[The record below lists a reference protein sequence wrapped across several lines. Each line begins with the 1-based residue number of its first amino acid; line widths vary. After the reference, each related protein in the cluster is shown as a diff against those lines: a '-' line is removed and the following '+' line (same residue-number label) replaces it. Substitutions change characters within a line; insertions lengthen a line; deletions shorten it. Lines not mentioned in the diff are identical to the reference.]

1 MKKILKNL
9 SYLFSFILV
18 ALACDTVEIVQLNPD
33 ANTIISLSANSLIL
47 TEDIVENEVLTIS
60 WSDPSFGFDAAATYK
75 VLIDL
80 EGGDFTAAN
89 VISVGTNLSKS
100 FTTGELNATLLSLGL
115 VPFESANVDIKVLTH
130 LSDSQEMLS
139 ESVSL
144 DVTPYSSILDLST
157 TWGIVGSA
165 ANDWGAIPDLPFY
178 TTNQA
183 GVLVAYVTL
192 IDGEIKFRENNDWTL
207 NYGDTGNDGTLEING
222 DNITVSAGIYKILM
236 NLNDLTYTIEPF
248 TLGLVGSAFNDWGA
262 TPDAPFI
269 YDPTSDQWRLI
280 VTLIDGEMKFRLNND
295 WAISYGDTGNDGVLD
310 INGDNFI
317 VTAGHYIIT
326 VNLIDFSYS
335 SEEIPNIWGLVG
347 GAYNNWGATPDAALT
362 RDWAHDNVWVLNS
375 ITLPDGEWKVRAN
388 NDWGLNY
395 GDDGGDGT
403 LEINGA
409 GITST
414 TEGVYNI
421 TLDFSVDPPTID
433 IQQ

>member
-1 MKKILKNL
+1 MKKILNNF
-9 SYLFSFILV
+9 SYLFSFMLV
-18 ALACDTVEIVQLNPD
+18 IMACDTVENVQLNPD

-60 WSDPSFGFDAAATYK
+60 WTDPSFGFDAAATYK
-75 VLIDL
+75 VLVDL
-80 EGGDFTAAN
+80 EGSDFTTAN
-89 VISVGTNLSKS
+89 VIPVGTNLSKS
-100 FTTGELNATLLSLGL
+100 FTAGELNVTLLSLGL

-130 LSDSQEMLS
+130 LSDSQEVLS

-144 DVTPYSSILDLST
+144 NATPFSSTLDLST
-157 TWGIVGSA
+157 TWGVVGSA
-165 ANDWGAIPDLPFY
+165 ANDWGATPDLPFY

-192 IDGEIKFRENNDWTL
+192 IDGDIKFRENNEWTL

-222 DNITVSAGIYKILM
+222 DNITVSGGIYKILM

-248 TLGLVGSAFNDWGA
+248 TLGLAGSAFNNWGA

-280 VTLIDGEMKFRLNND
+280 VALIDGEMKFRLNND
-295 WAISYGDTGNDGVLD
+295 WDINYGDTGSDGVLD

-317 VTAGHYIIT
+317 VTAGQYIIT
-326 VNLIDFSYS
+326 VNLNDLSYS
-335 SEEIPNIWGLVG
+335 IEEISSIWGLVG
-347 GAYNNWGATPDAALT
+347 AAYNDWGATPDAAFT
-362 RDWAHDNVWVLNS
+362 RDWALDDVWILNGV
-375 ITLPDGEWKVRAN
+375 TLLDGEWKIRAN
-388 NDWGLNY
+388 NDWAINY

-403 LEINGA
+403 LEINGTN
-409 GITST
+409 ITST
-414 TEGVYNI
+414 SAGIYNI
-421 TLDFSVDPPTID
+421 TLDFSIDPPTID